1 MSSFEDELKRLAPG
15 VSQGCISILE
25 AAYGTC
31 SGFHA
36 GMDVM
41 ARILRDGIIPKQIP
55 AFGEPWAS
63 IYRDTLQ
70 QVQTKG
76 LGIMDAYQTAL
87 MVPGRPTLAL
97 HDAVSFR
104 MMALTNAARTGNGKS
119 SDDYKAMLKMLG
131 YDLRLN
137 LCGQKIEVNGKA
149 MTDFIESEIRVKM
162 EDASFGGKQR
172 ILDAINMS
180 ASDSSYHPIREYL
193 QKLKW
198 DGKPHIAKL
207 AGYFQAAH
215 VNLWPVILR
224 KWLIGAV
231 DRVMTSAQNPMLVL
245 DGPQGCGKSLFA
257 RWLCPLEEYFRE
269 SPIDPDNRDDK
280 IAASETWIWEVGELG
295 STTRRQDRDALKGFL
310 STKVFTARA
319 PYGHF
324 NLQYDVMSSFIGTIN
339 DEAGFLND
347 PTGARRFW
355 VIEIDGIN
363 WDYGKDLSQDGI
375 WAEAYAA
382 WKAGEDR
389 ELNKAENTEMD
400 EIKKNYE
407 VMSSVEEAIK
417 ACFFIDPTVPTFTS
431 FRDIRSVLKDP
442 NRGDLTAADLTDRKI
457 ADALKNIGLQ
467 RTVRSITLQK
477 PGSQTKTTI
486 KGYIGIWPK

>member
-15 VSQGCISILE
+15 VSAGCISILE
-25 AAYGTC
+25 STYGSC
-31 SGFHA
+31 AGFHA
-36 GMDVM
+36 GLDVM

-55 AFGEPWAS
+55 AFGEPWSS

-70 QVQTKG
+70 LVQTKG
-76 LGIMDAYQTAL
+76 LGIMDAYQSAL
-87 MVPGRPTLAL
+87 MMTGRPTLAL

-104 MMALTNAARTGNGKS
+104 MMSLTNASRNGNGKTM
-119 SDDYKAMLKMLG
+119 DDYKAMLKMLG

-137 LCGQKIEVNGKA
+137 HCGLKIEVNGNPID
-149 MTDFIESEIRVKM
+149 DFIESEIRGKM
-162 EDASFGGKQR
+162 RDASFGGNQQ
-172 ILDAINMS
+172 ILDAINVS
-180 ASDSSYHPIREYL
+180 AKDSEYHPIREYL
-193 QKLKW
+193 SKLKW

-207 AGYFQAAH
+207 AGYFQAVYAPI
-215 VNLWPVILR
+215 WPAVLR
-224 KWLIGAV
+224 KWMIGAV
-231 DRVMTSAQNPMLVL
+231 DRVFTGAQNPMLVL

-257 RWLCPLEEYFRE
+257 RWLCPLETYFRE
-269 SPIDPDNRDDK
+269 SPIDPDSRDDK

-319 PYGHF
+319 AYGHN

-355 VIEIDGIN
+355 IMTIDGIN
-363 WDYGKDLSQDGI
+363 WDYEKDIDPADV

-382 WKAGEDR
+382 WRAGEDR
-389 ELNKAENTEMD
+389 DLDATETETMDSIKEN
-400 EIKKNYE
+400 YQ
-407 VMSSVEEAIK
+407 VMNSVEEAIK
-417 ACFFIDPTVPTFTS
+417 TCFFIDETVPTFTS

-442 NRGDLTAADLTDRKI
+442 TRGDLNAAEMTDRKI
-457 ADALKNIGLQ
+457 ADALKNLGLQ
-467 RTVRSITLQK
+467 RTVRAISLQK
-477 PGSQTKTTI
+477 PGTKTNTTI